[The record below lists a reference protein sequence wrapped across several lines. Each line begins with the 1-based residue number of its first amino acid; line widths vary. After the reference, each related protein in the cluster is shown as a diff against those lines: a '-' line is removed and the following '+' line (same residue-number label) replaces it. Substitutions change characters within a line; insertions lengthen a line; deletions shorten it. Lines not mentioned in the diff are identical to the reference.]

1 MGKGIETRERLMDIA
16 EAAILQKGFAGTSI
30 EELIAEAGIT
40 KSGFFYHFR
49 DKNQLAHSL
58 LERHM
63 ARDDVIL
70 NDIFGRA
77 RDLTDDP
84 LHTLLVG
91 LKLMAEMML
100 DLPGGHP
107 GCLVT
112 TYCYNERLF
121 DQDVRDLNRQVVL
134 AWRVRFRAMLEAVQ
148 ERYSP
153 REPVDPDQLADMIST
168 VIEGGIAVAKIV
180 REPALLPQQIM
191 MLRTFIRLLYSPT
204 QDVAAIRG

>member
-1 MGKGIETRERLMDIA
+1 MGKGVETRERLMDIA

-63 ARDDVIL
+63 ARDETIL

-91 LKLMAEMML
+91 LKLMAELML

-121 DQDVRDLNRQVVL
+121 DQDVRDLNRRVVL
-134 AWRVRFRAMLEAVQ
+134 AWRIRFRAMIEATNA
-148 ERYSP
+148 RYTP
-153 REPVDPDQLADMIST
+153 QEPVDPDQLADMIST
-168 VIEGGIAVAKIV
+168 VIEGGIALAKIV

-191 MLRTFIRLLYSPT
+191 MLRTFIRLLYSPA
-204 QDVAAIRG
+204 QGSAGEG